1 MDPIRS
7 DGLLFS
13 QRSLHRDRVQHGGPD
28 FRTHLLWNEGDSSLS
43 RSDPLSLDH
52 MRLSLRL
59 TNLFCAEGLSEVQK
73 IFRLHA
79 NNAPR
84 GLSMS
89 AMRKNKMNTKSG
101 RTNIKKLLHSLT
113 SAIASSTNPW
123 GSQ

>member
-13 QRSLHRDRVQHGGPD
+13 QRSLHRDRVQDGGPD

-59 TNLFCAEGLSEVQK
+59 TNLFCAEGLSEAQK
-73 IFRLHA
+73 IFRMHTSDA
-79 NNAPR
+79 ATW
-84 GLSMS
+84 
-89 AMRKNKMNTKSG
+89 AV
-101 RTNIKKLLHSLT
+101 NICDEKERNGQQKR
-113 SAIASSTNPW
+113 
-123 GSQ
+123 